1 MLVLEEFCGM
11 PPKKKG
17 KKSGKRKKSGKKSAK
32 TSPSRAP
39 SSDVLNEL
47 SKEYFLIQ
55 IRDLEARLA
64 RYQKKCDELELANQD
79 YRSHYEQ
86 QTTDK
91 KEIVSFLKKQLEQ
104 RADEIADLQDR
115 LIGLQQ
121 AKDAEKDQ
129 YEVQLATLRT
139 EMQEI
144 KDQLTSENMVLGGK
158 LASLEEFRVQ
168 KEDLMAKFAK
178 MEEELEKQQKDHKE
192 VIYNLERKA
201 VVDKDRLKKEMVLRL
216 NQVAAE
222 FRKVSNKQMAETTKR
237 TIRENVSINAQLA
250 KMSDKTMELIQENDE
265 LKSKEKK
272 MKLHVDM
279 LEHNEKELAKKNS
292 SNQKIIRMLAEKA
305 KQQEELLVEYDEN
318 DSHHR
323 DVDSEMELLRA
334 QVDSLKDELKLT
346 TEKKEYLDTELAKV
360 VRDRNLAM
368 GKKDEL
374 AGILS
379 QASEALRSSLVVP
392 SAVQGKRDEAEAIA
406 QRESLVHTLL
416 GILNNA
422 AKFGVGPSAKDF
434 MPTREARGYSSPSP
448 DIGRHIHKKKETAPS
463 KSQAVAATVNRPLPH
478 YKLGDLGIVP
488 RSHPKLGERTR
499 TSSPLAPI
507 GKPTRSVGV
516 QTTSAQKAM
525 FFADQLLSTR
535 GSTSSAHK
543 LSQDYQSPIRTELPV
558 GYGPRGRVP

>member
-1 MLVLEEFCGM
+1 M

-17 KKSGKRKKSGKKSAK
+17 KKSGKKKKSAK
-32 TSPSRAP
+32 KSAKKSPSAAP
-39 SSDVLNEL
+39 STDVLNEL

-55 IRDLEARLA
+55 IRDLEERLS

-79 YRSHYEQ
+79 YRSQYGQ

-91 KEIVSFLKKQLEQ
+91 KEIVTFLKKQLEQ

-121 AKDAEKDQ
+121 AKDGEKDQ

-178 MEEELEKQQKDHKE
+178 MEEELDKQQKEHKE

-265 LKSKEKK
+265 LRTKEKR
-272 MKLHVDM
+272 MKLQIDM

-292 SNQKIIRMLAEKA
+292 SNQKIIRMLAEKT
-305 KQQEELLVEYDEN
+305 KQQEEMLVEYDEN
-318 DSHHR
+318 EVHNKDLE
-323 DVDSEMELLRA
+323 SEVELLRA
-334 QVDSLKDELKLT
+334 QVGSMKDELK
-346 TEKKEYLDTELAKV
+346 
-360 VRDRNLAM
+360 
-368 GKKDEL
+368 
-374 AGILS
+374 
-379 QASEALRSSLVVP
+379 
-392 SAVQGKRDEAEAIA
+392 
-406 QRESLVHTLL
+406 
-416 GILNNA
+416 
-422 AKFGVGPSAKDF
+422 
-434 MPTREARGYSSPSP
+434 
-448 DIGRHIHKKKETAPS
+448 
-463 KSQAVAATVNRPLPH
+463 
-478 YKLGDLGIVP
+478 
-488 RSHPKLGERTR
+488 
-499 TSSPLAPI
+499 
-507 GKPTRSVGV
+507 
-516 QTTSAQKAM
+516 
-525 FFADQLLSTR
+525 
-535 GSTSSAHK
+535 
-543 LSQDYQSPIRTELPV
+543 V
-558 GYGPRGRVP
+558 GY